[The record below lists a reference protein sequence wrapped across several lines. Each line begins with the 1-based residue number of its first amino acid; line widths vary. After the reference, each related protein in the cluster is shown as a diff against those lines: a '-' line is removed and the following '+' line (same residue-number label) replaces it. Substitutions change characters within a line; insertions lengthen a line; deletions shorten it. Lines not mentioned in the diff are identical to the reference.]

1 MHLTSRGVIED
12 TLVNLERTAE
22 ATDRTGDHAGFVET
36 SLMMALLP
44 DHVDL
49 ERIRHRHP
57 DNLYD
62 DPLEGISESE
72 RPVVTATV
80 EDGRALLEAITTEL
94 ASICRE
100 MLAKQG
106 GRPTRVNYV
115 GCT

>member
-1 MHLTSRGVIED
+1 MTMHLTSRGVIED

-36 SLMMALLP
+36 SLMMALFP

-72 RPVVTATV
+72 RPVVTANV
-80 EDGRALLEAITTEL
+80 EDGRTL
-94 ASICRE
+94 
-100 MLAKQG
+100 LAKQG

>member
-1 MHLTSRGVIED
+1 M
-12 TLVNLERTAE
+12 ERTVE
-22 ATDRTGDHAGFVET
+22 ATERIGDHAGFVET

-49 ERIRHRHP
+49 DRIRRRHP

-62 DPLEGISESE
+62 DPLEGISESG
-72 RPVVTATV
+72 RPVVTANE
-80 EDGRALLEAITTEL
+80 EDGRTLLAAIAEEL
-94 ASICRE
+94 ASICRDL
-100 MLAKQG
+100 LAKQG

>member
-72 RPVVTATV
+72 RPVVTANV
-80 EDGRALLEAITTEL
+80 EDGRTCSRRSLRSSPRSAATCSRNR
-94 ASICRE
+94 A
-100 MLAKQG
+100 A
-106 GRPTRVNYV
+106 GRP
-115 GCT
+115 G

>member
-36 SLMMALLP
+36 SLMMARLP

-72 RPVVTATV
+72 RPVVTANV
-80 EDGRALLEAITTEL
+80 EDGRTLLAAIAAEL
-94 ASICRE
+94 AAICHDL
-100 MLAKQG
+100 LAKQG